1 VKRVLVESGRAIG
14 VEVVHRKGGRD
25 RIERYTAP
33 LVISNAGAHNT
44 YARLLPRELAG
55 TVPEQIDAL
64 GPAPTA
70 VSLYVSF
77 RESPARLG
85 FRGENIW
92 ISENYEHDAE
102 RESEDALRGR
112 PSGCYLSFPSLK
124 DPEASVHTA
133 EILVLPAYEPFK
145 RWADRSWKRRGD
157 EYEALKTRMAEG
169 MIDLVDRHFPG
180 FRDLIDYRE
189 LSTPLSVE
197 HFAGHPRGA
206 IYGLPGTP
214 ERFRQAW
221 LGVRTP
227 VENLFLAGADVY
239 FHGVLGAAMGGVAAA
254 GAALGPFGFVRAMA
268 AIMASHRRGRS
279 S

>member
-1 VKRVLVESGRAIG
+1 
-14 VEVVHRKGGRD
+14 
-25 RIERYTAP
+25 
-33 LVISNAGAHNT
+33 
-44 YARLLPRELAG
+44 
-55 TVPEQIDAL
+55 
-64 GPAPTA
+64 
-70 VSLYVSF
+70 
-77 RESPARLG
+77 
-85 FRGENIW
+85 
-92 ISENYEHDAE
+92 
-102 RESEDALRGR
+102 
-112 PSGCYLSFPSLK
+112 
-124 DPEASVHTA
+124 
-133 EILVLPAYEPFK
+133 
-145 RWADRSWKRRGD
+145 
-157 EYEALKTRMAEG
+157 MAEG

-227 VENLFLAGADVY
+227 VENLLLAGSDVY

-254 GAALGPFGFVRAMA
+254 GAALGPFGFVRAMT
-268 AIMASHRRGRS
+268 AIMASRRRGRS